1 MSQRRAWK
9 SPGLTRKR
17 DKHLSEAPGGLQK
30 EAGSPTAVCHHA
42 LPLEQLPRWADRER
56 RPNASVFDAPSNYT
70 VEAKGAKRMRTLS
83 SGDEENRATAMPF
96 CTANRHKSDPSFFK
110 RKSLPAKATIPEN
123 AVVQAHPKGQTD
135 MESKIDR
142 IDSARRKKPGASL
155 SVRST
160 LELDPFQRRISQN
173 RRDELT
179 ACSSQPRD
187 HSGRDASRLQLLDI
201 CLNEPIEDHACAAY
215 DWLVDAERSPTL
227 ARHLKKAA
235 LDNLAECVHRA
246 WNRAPMVDSRA
257 LLQKVWYLDCLGRRR
272 RRPSVVH
279 VQ

>member
-1 MSQRRAWK
+1 
-9 SPGLTRKR
+9 
-17 DKHLSEAPGGLQK
+17 
-30 EAGSPTAVCHHA
+30 
-42 LPLEQLPRWADRER
+42 
-56 RPNASVFDAPSNYT
+56 
-70 VEAKGAKRMRTLS
+70 MRTLS

-123 AVVQAHPKGQTD
+123 SRQTD

-179 ACSSQPRD
+179 TCSSQPRD

-215 DWLVDAERSPTL
+215 DWLVDAERNPTL

-235 LDNLAECVHRA
+235 LDNLAELGG
-246 WNRAPMVDSRA
+246 
-257 LLQKVWYLDCLGRRR
+257 LLAKKG
-272 RRPSVVH
+272 SVFRYAADLVLEEC
-279 VQ
+279 